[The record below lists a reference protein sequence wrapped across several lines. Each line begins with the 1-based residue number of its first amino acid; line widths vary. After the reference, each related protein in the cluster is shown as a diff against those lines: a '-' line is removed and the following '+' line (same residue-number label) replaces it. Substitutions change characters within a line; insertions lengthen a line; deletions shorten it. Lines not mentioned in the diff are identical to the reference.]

1 MSDTEQVDRLQEL
14 TNKLA
19 RCSKN
24 VKLLL
29 DKTKLIDEKIDG
41 AIKKHLSSSKEE
53 EKDKIDKIFE
63 KKATGRRVGSFESK
77 QNQTA

>member
-24 VKLLL
+24 VKLIL

-41 AIKKHLSSSKEE
+41 AIKKHLS
-53 EKDKIDKIFE
+53 
-63 KKATGRRVGSFESK
+63 KKRRIR
-77 QNQTA
+77 